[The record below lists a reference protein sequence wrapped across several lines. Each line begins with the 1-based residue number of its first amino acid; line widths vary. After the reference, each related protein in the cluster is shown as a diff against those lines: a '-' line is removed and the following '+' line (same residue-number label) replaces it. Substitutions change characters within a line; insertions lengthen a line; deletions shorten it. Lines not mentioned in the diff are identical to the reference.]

1 MLLSNIL
8 YLTLLSVLPAVD
20 AIVLPPPAL
29 SNRKENRPRME
40 IHCPS
45 DRATND
51 QWGEPIGVTENIR
64 YLRGVEGKPVNGPGP
79 NACGRIACSHD
90 TAVFWCN
97 DNYYTKG
104 LDSYQVIA
112 ELVDVLRNDGRC
124 YETRQQ
130 SPTGA
135 LVIYGIRGEIKMN
148 DGWSVVVRSEKC

>member
-8 YLTLLSVLPAVD
+8 HLTLFSVLPAVD
-20 AIVLPPPAL
+20 AIVLPPTAL

-40 IHCPS
+40 IRCPS

-51 QWGEPIGVTENIR
+51 QWGEPIGVAENIR

-97 DNYYTKG
+97 DARRA
-104 LDSYQVIA
+104 L
-112 ELVDVLRNDGRC
+112 LRNEATKSDWCFGYLR
-124 YETRQQ
+124 
-130 SPTGA
+130 
-135 LVIYGIRGEIKMN
+135 IRGEIKMN

>member
-8 YLTLLSVLPAVD
+8 RLALVSVLPAVD
-20 AIVLPPPAL
+20 AIVLPPTGL
-29 SNRKENRPRME
+29 NDRKENRARME
-40 IHCPS
+40 VYCPS
-45 DRATND
+45 DRATNN
-51 QWGEPIGVTENIR
+51 QWGVPIGVSENIR
-64 YLRGVEGKPVNGPGP
+64 YLRGVGGKPVNGPGP

-112 ELVDVLRNDGRC
+112 DVVDKLRNDARC
-124 YETRQQ
+124 YRTRKE
-130 SPTGA
+130 SENGP
-135 LVIYGIRGEIKMN
+135 LVMYGIRGEIKMN